1 VPSAPRDTRG
11 GVVSWRTLATRGVGP
26 IVAIVGN
33 TTSAAAGVDVVAAAE
48 SLGTALAKAGFR
60 ILVYSSGPNFLETP
74 VVKGYV
80 ASQAAREKSIQI
92 RYPLDGKTVPAF
104 AEQKTHPHLFDPRP
118 DHITNWETSFYLS
131 LNDVDGSVLAGG
143 GPSTLIAG
151 MVALGHRLA
160 VVALPDFGGKALDVW
175 KALTPGR
182 DLPALEERSEM
193 AAPWSSGQAE
203 RCAQMLTAQ
212 LERKAEAD
220 RARRMA
226 DLRRESFITRHA
238 AIAGFVFLLAIACI
252 VVALAMSQP
261 SLWLI
266 LAGLFASPMLAGVS
280 GSTIRLVFDWQQD
293 KVTMTSQS
301 ATTTA
306 MLGLIAGGAAGLLFT
321 LAQTAALKDLSID
334 AARRLIPFAVA
345 VGFVAGLT
353 LDAVF
358 RKLIASDVV
367 DLSAVEAKKRS

>member
-1 VPSAPRDTRG
+1 
-11 GVVSWRTLATRGVGP
+11 
-26 IVAIVGN
+26 
-33 TTSAAAGVDVVAAAE
+33 
-48 SLGTALAKAGFR
+48 
-60 ILVYSSGPNFLETP
+60 
-74 VVKGYV
+74 
-80 ASQAAREKSIQI
+80 
-92 RYPLDGKTVPAF
+92 
-104 AEQKTHPHLFDPRP
+104 
-118 DHITNWETSFYLS
+118 
-131 LNDVDGSVLAGG
+131 
-143 GPSTLIAG
+143 
-151 MVALGHRLA
+151 
-160 VVALPDFGGKALDVW
+160 
-175 KALTPGR
+175 
-182 DLPALEERSEM
+182 
-193 AAPWSSGQAE
+193 
-203 RCAQMLTAQ
+203 
-212 LERKAEAD
+212 
-220 RARRMA
+220 MA